1 VFSREQEIVPMAFK
15 VTSAA
20 FADGS
25 TIPRQF
31 TCDGNDAPPPL
42 TIVDT
47 PPGTRSLA
55 VIMDDPD
62 APNGTFTHWLA
73 YDIAA
78 DTAELVANGG
88 KTLRNDFGR
97 KGYGGPCPPAADK
110 PHRYT
115 FIVYAV
121 DVPSLSIKGD
131 RREDLETALG
141 GHVLATARLVGKY
154 GRAPDHL

>member
-1 VFSREQEIVPMAFK
+1 MAFK

-31 TCDGNDAPPPL
+31 TCDGNDAPPPSPSW
-42 TIVDT
+42 IHRPARGVS
-47 PPGTRSLA
+47 RSSL
-55 VIMDDPD
+55 DDPD

-73 YDIAA
+73 YDIAT

-154 GRAPDHL
+154 GRAPGHL